1 MKRYP
6 RFPSFA
12 RFRAFEVTRSV
23 CLPVCHQSSGSSTV
37 GVVRSR
43 ARPRGFCVALL
54 VMTVDAHSQ
63 PLEFWRFVCFVCLL
77 PLCCESRITMNG
89 LLVALLALGLGQKA
103 NRKIGLV
110 VVRRL
115 VAHMAHMH
123 AGPRHYYSPI
133 YLSVCPVCIVALL
146 YDCLTL
152 PICRYACAAFFAAWQ
167 PCISTSCRVVLSP
180 PLHRLLRAGVASCA
194 LLGLLVMIGWEGLHG
209 WLGDLLYCRDMGG

>member
-12 RFRAFEVTRSV
+12 RFRAFEVTRSA

-115 VAHMAHMH
+115 VAHMAHIH

-146 YDCLTL
+146 RL
-152 PICRYACAAFFAAWQ
+152 PDLAYLPVRLRSLFRSLAALHFHILSGCAFSAAS
-167 PCISTSCRVVLSP
+167 PLASSRSCI
-180 PLHRLLRAGVASCA
+180 LRITGFT
-194 LLGLLVMIGWEGLHG
+194 
-209 WLGDLLYCRDMGG
+209 GDDWMGGLAWMAG